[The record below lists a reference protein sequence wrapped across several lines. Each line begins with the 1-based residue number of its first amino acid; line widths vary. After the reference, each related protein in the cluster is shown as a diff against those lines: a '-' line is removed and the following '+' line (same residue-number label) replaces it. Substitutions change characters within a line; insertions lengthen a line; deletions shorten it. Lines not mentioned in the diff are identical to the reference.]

1 MPAPSSD
8 ERFAVV
14 VNGNAK
20 RVTDDLIA
28 ILDEIVR
35 SGDLFVSRSLE
46 EGKDIAARIVA
57 RGYPLVLTGG
67 GDGTFGQMV
76 TWIVRDCDARGIA
89 PPRFGLLKLG
99 TGNALAWVLGAENR
113 RGRGVVPDL
122 ARLRRSSTKPLYLIE
137 VDERLTLFAGM
148 GADAIAL
155 QDFEEV
161 KAWMQR
167 LPVLRSY
174 GTGALA
180 YAIAIVGRSMPR
192 TLVKP
197 KFEARV
203 INLGGPVR
211 RIGPNGA
218 PTGPAIAT
226 GAPLLDGKCRAVFGS
241 TIPYWG
247 FGARVFPFASDREDR
262 FHLRMLDIGPLQV
275 AGHIRSIWRGTYRD
289 PRVYDFL
296 VEHVSIESTA
306 PVPCQV
312 GGDGIGARRT
322 LELRLRA
329 TPIQVVD
336 HYGPPEVD

>member
-180 YAIAIVGRSMPR
+180 YAIAI
-192 TLVKP
+192 
-197 KFEARV
+197 
-203 INLGGPVR
+203 
-211 RIGPNGA
+211 
-218 PTGPAIAT
+218 AT
-226 GAPLLDGKCRAVFGS
+226 GGVTR
-241 TIPYWG
+241 
-247 FGARVFPFASDREDR
+247 
-262 FHLRMLDIGPLQV
+262 
-275 AGHIRSIWRGTYRD
+275 
-289 PRVYDFL
+289 
-296 VEHVSIESTA
+296 
-306 PVPCQV
+306 PVPFV
-312 GGDGIGARRT
+312 
-322 LELRLRA
+322 
-329 TPIQVVD
+329 
-336 HYGPPEVD
+336 EVCAGSG